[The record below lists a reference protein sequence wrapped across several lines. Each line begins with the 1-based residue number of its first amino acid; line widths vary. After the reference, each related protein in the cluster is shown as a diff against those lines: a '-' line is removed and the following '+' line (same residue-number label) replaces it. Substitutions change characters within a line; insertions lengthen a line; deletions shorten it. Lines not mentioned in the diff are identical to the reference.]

1 MDMPK
6 NTFKAA
12 IAKGELQV
20 GVWNTI
26 PDPSVVELLAGAG
39 FDWVLID
46 SEHTPVTI
54 PGMMPLMQAA
64 APYPVSAIARPGW
77 NDMIEIKRLLD
88 QGAQTLLIPYVQSV
102 EEAELAVRHVR
113 YPPKGVRGVGG
124 TTRASRYG
132 AVKDYIQ
139 NADKE
144 ICLLVQIETVEAMA
158 QAEQIAAV
166 DGVDGIFIGPADF
179 AASMGY
185 AGQPTHPEVKTA
197 ILDGIRRIKAA
208 GKAPGILTLDP
219 TFQDEAREAGAV
231 FVAVTL
237 DSSVLRAGVIAA
249 RERFAG

>member
-6 NTFKAA
+6 NAFKAA
-12 IAKGELQV
+12 IAEGRLQV
-20 GVWNTI
+20 GIWNTI
-26 PDPSVVELLAGAG
+26 PDPSVVELLAGTG
-39 FDWVLID
+39 YDWLLLD

-54 PGMMPLMQAA
+54 PGLLPLMQAA
-64 APYPVSAIARPGW
+64 GGYPVSTIARPGW
-77 NDMIEIKRLLD
+77 NDMLEIKRLLD

-102 EEAELAVRHVR
+102 EEAELAVKHVR

-139 NADKE
+139 NAERE
-144 ICLLVQIETVEAMA
+144 ICLLVQIETVEAMQ
-158 QAEQIAAV
+158 QAEEIAAV
-166 DGVDGIFIGPADF
+166 DGVDGVFIGPADF

-185 AGQPTHPEVKTA
+185 AGQPTHPEVKAA
-197 ILDGIRRIKAA
+197 ICDGIRRIKAA

-219 TFQDEAREAGAV
+219 TFQKEAEEAGAV

-237 DSSVLRAGVIAA
+237 DASILRAGAIAA
-249 RERFAG
+249 RERFTG

>member
-6 NTFKAA
+6 NAFKAA
-12 IAKGELQV
+12 IAEGRLQV
-20 GVWNTI
+20 GIWNTI
-26 PDPSVVELLAGAG
+26 PDPGVVELLAGTG
-39 FDWVLID
+39 YDWILLD

-54 PGMMPLMQAA
+54 PGLMPLMQAA
-64 APYPVSAIARPGW
+64 GGYPVTTIARPGW

-113 YPPKGVRGVGG
+113 YPPRGVRGVGG

-139 NADKE
+139 TAEQE

-158 QAEQIAAV
+158 QAEEIAAV

-179 AASMGY
+179 AASMGDP
-185 AGQPTHPEVKTA
+185 GQPTHPEVKAA

-219 TFQDEAREAGAV
+219 TFQKEAEEAGAV

-237 DSSVLRAGVIAA
+237 DASILRAGAIAA

>member
-6 NTFKAA
+6 NAFKAA
-12 IAKGELQV
+12 IAEGRLQV
-20 GVWNTI
+20 GIWNTI
-26 PDPSVVELLAGAG
+26 PDPGVVELLAGTG
-39 FDWVLID
+39 YDWILLD

-54 PGMMPLMQAA
+54 PGLMPLMQAA
-64 APYPVSAIARPGW
+64 GGYPVTTIARPGW

-113 YPPKGVRGVGG
+113 YPPRGVRGVGG

-139 NADKE
+139 TAEQE

-158 QAEQIAAV
+158 QAEEIAAV

-185 AGQPTHPEVKTA
+185 PGQPTHPEVKAA

-219 TFQDEAREAGAV
+219 TFQKEAEEAGAV

-237 DSSVLRAGVIAA
+237 DASILRAGAIAA

>member
-6 NTFKAA
+6 NVFKAA
-12 IAKGELQV
+12 LAAGKQQL
-20 GVWNTI
+20 GVWCTI
-26 PDPSVVELLAGAG
+26 PDPGVVELLATTGY
-39 FDWVLID
+39 DWILLD

-54 PGMMPLMQAA
+54 PGLMPLMQAA
-64 APYPVSAIARPGW
+64 APYPATAICRPGW
-77 NDMIEIKRLLD
+77 NDMVEIKRLLD

-139 NADKE
+139 EAERE
-144 ICLLVQIETVEAMA
+144 ICLLVQIETKEALE
-158 QAEQIAAV
+158 QAEAIAAV

-179 AASMGY
+179 AASMGL
-185 AGQPTHPEVKTA
+185 AGQPTHPEVKAA

-219 TFQDEAREAGAV
+219 TFQKEAEEAGAQ
-231 FVAVTL
+231 FIALTL
-237 DSSVLRAGVIAA
+237 DASILRAGAIAA
-249 RERFAG
+249 RERFSG

>member
-6 NTFKAA
+6 NAFKAA
-12 IAKGELQV
+12 IAEGRLQV
-20 GVWNTI
+20 GIWNTI
-26 PDPSVVELLAGAG
+26 PDPSVVELLAGTG
-39 FDWVLID
+39 YDWILLD

-54 PGMMPLMQAA
+54 PGLLPLMQAA
-64 APYPVSAIARPGW
+64 GGYPVSTIARPGW
-77 NDMIEIKRLLD
+77 NDMLEIKRLLD

-102 EEAELAVRHVR
+102 EEAELAVKHVR

-139 NADKE
+139 NAERE
-144 ICLLVQIETVEAMA
+144 ICLLVQIETVEAME
-158 QAEQIAAV
+158 QADEIAAV
-166 DGVDGIFIGPADF
+166 DGVDGVFIGPADF

-185 AGQPTHPEVKTA
+185 AGQPTHPEVKAA
-197 ILDGIRRIKAA
+197 ICDGIRRIKAA

-219 TFQDEAREAGAV
+219 TFQKEAEEAGAV

-237 DSSVLRAGVIAA
+237 DASILRAGAIAA
-249 RERFAG
+249 RERFTG